1 MRNHFSLGWRAFSP
15 NIEQNLK
22 IKSPLGILRKAW
34 QGEIETLVACRL
46 WIVLFLVL
54 WRDCIV
60 LADNWSNNPGH
71 SGIALSGAPSIT
83 GFQLYSVLYRILFT
97 HNMYRTILYPN
108 LYNKIPYRTV
118 LYPNPNHIHLPHTV
132 HNKPIQDQ
140 RSRVVDVYILG
151 FVFQRC
157 FIRESIIQTQALAA
171 KSIKSEI
178 LTGSLML

>member
-1 MRNHFSLGWRAFSP
+1 MVG
-15 NIEQNLK
+15 
-22 IKSPLGILRKAW
+22 
-34 QGEIETLVACRL
+34 CRL

-83 GFQLYSVLYRILFT
+83 GFQLYFVLYYSSPT
-97 HNMYRTILYPN
+97 TYVPYHTIPKPIQYHT
-108 LYNKIPYRTV
+108 IPYRTISKAIQNDTI
-118 LYPNPNHIHLPHTV
+118 PLPTAYCSQY
-132 HNKPIQDQ
+132 KPMQDQ
-140 RSRVVDVYILG
+140 RSRIVDVSILG
-151 FVFQRC
+151 FVFQQC